1 MYFTKPAISFAMA
14 TALTVLCL
22 HQAQAKI
29 PPASPEAQA
38 KKAETMAKTAFG
50 DKVSAYKLC
59 LAQDR
64 VVAAYLKTRA
74 ATATSGQPVPGL
86 PACQDPGA
94 YVPMVPAVAAV
105 PAAPAATPATPAIA
119 GAAPV
124 AKEAVKK

>member
-1 MYFTKPAISFAMA
+1 MYFTKPAINLAMA

-22 HQAQAKI
+22 HQAQAKL

-38 KKAETMAKTAFG
+38 KKAETMAKNAFG

-64 VVAAYLKTRA
+64 VVAAYLKTRTA
-74 ATATSGQPVPGL
+74 AGTSGQPVAGL

-94 YVPMVPAVAAV
+94 YVP
-105 PAAPAATPATPAIA
+105 AAPAAPVVAA
-119 GAAPV
+119 GATPV
-124 AKEAVKK
+124 AKDAVKK